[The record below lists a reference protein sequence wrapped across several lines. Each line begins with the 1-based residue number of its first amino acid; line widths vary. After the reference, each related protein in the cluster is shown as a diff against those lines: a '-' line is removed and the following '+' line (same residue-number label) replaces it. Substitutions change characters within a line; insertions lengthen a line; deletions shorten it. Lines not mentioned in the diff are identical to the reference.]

1 MHAELFIVH
10 SLKTCSYICI
20 CIYTHA
26 HVHRYIYIYYYIDR
40 LSYYLLQFL
49 CFINLVSSPSVP
61 ASASTSL

>member
-1 MHAELFIVH
+1 MQNCSLCIHSRLVRTYVYVSTHMH
-10 SLKTCSYICI
+10 T
-20 CIYTHA
+20 YTE
-26 HVHRYIYIYYYIDR
+26 IYIYYYIDR